1 MKGVQP
7 PSYAR
12 AFLHHVSTHDPPS
25 PALFLPH
32 HPPALF
38 EARSSAR
45 PFSARTSRNIRRFT
59 STSAVSWTTEAWPT
73 SLPKTVATQI
83 LSGQFRVNCR
93 RVTVP
98 GQLQADY
105 AHELFAVCESSGCF
119 GLEWSRLNSTG
130 QYLCQEPVNSRTS
143 RITDDGGSADFGR
156 VFALWSG

>member
-12 AFLHHVSTHDPPS
+12 ALLHHVSTHDPPS

-59 STSAVSWTTEAWPT
+59 STSAVSWATEAWPRL
-73 SLPKTVATQI
+73 SRKRCLPRSF
-83 LSGQFRVNCR
+83 LHCSGS
-93 RVTVP
+93 TA
-98 GQLQADY
+98 GGH
-105 AHELFAVCESSGCF
+105 AHELFAICESSGCF
-119 GLEWSRLNSTG
+119 GLGCLGSTP
-130 QYLCQEPVNSRTS
+130 QDNTVVKSLSRTS
-143 RITDDGGSADFGR
+143 RITDDGGYTDLSR
-156 VFALWSG
+156 VFAVRSG